1 MTYRERFEAAMEQR
15 GYKVSRLGLITVL
28 EHGDYAAYHYFTAE
42 GKRNLSEKPV
52 WFSAKSIKQS
62 SFSFSYRLGKI

>member
-1 MTYRERFEAAMEQR
+1 MTYRERFEAAMKRR

-42 GKRNLSEKPV
+42 GERNLSEKPV
-52 WFSAKSIKQS
+52 WFL
-62 SFSFSYRLGKI
+62 R